1 MNWRHV
7 ITTLVGI
14 VLGGRVCIELLLR
27 LKAEA
32 RNISAR
38 SVRERE
44 TQKLQAPIR
53 SFQLRFAERER
64 HFSPEL
70 GVNSKKPQTNS

>member
-14 VLGGRVCIELLLR
+14 VLGGRVCVEVLLR

-38 SVRERE
+38 FVREE
-44 TQKLQAPIR
+44 EEAAGADKEFSAPFR
-53 SFQLRFAERER
+53 
-64 HFSPEL
+64 
-70 GVNSKKPQTNS
+70 